1 VNHRT
6 TLIEMTNQL
15 IMALQPQR
23 CFDTVAGMPPALLD
37 FSGYSEASS
46 FFGSLQ
52 SVSTTVLPSA
62 GPFATAAAPETDI
75 GGSNYVTIPPLSGSS
90 LAEYFSDTAETDQIS
105 FSKDW
110 LCGFQRYHKA
120 VVKHLDEDPHEVLS
134 RLTLGNS
141 LASGDPLN
149 CTEREENQARLTKVS
164 RDVEKGFDNLKLR
177 TDMLLLDQS
186 LYFEMINKATAEPVD
201 SVSSAVVSEILEEA
215 HTGISSNSA
224 YISCGSDEED
234 TLPREE
240 FEDDLTDDCSTLSQE
255 TLTIPAKETS
265 WLNWTKDWTDKW
277 GI

>member
-1 VNHRT
+1 MNHRT

-75 GGSNYVTIPPLSGSS
+75 GGSNYVTIPPFSGSS

-134 RLTLGNS
+134 RLTLQMS
-141 LASGDPLN
+141 LKQASHT
-149 CTEREENQARLTKVS
+149 CERLKRAMRWRLERVRAKCKKRPKKRS
-164 RDVEKGFDNLKLR
+164 RPER
-177 TDMLLLDQS
+177 T
-186 LYFEMINKATAEPVD
+186 
-201 SVSSAVVSEILEEA
+201 
-215 HTGISSNSA
+215 
-224 YISCGSDEED
+224 
-234 TLPREE
+234 
-240 FEDDLTDDCSTLSQE
+240 
-255 TLTIPAKETS
+255 
-265 WLNWTKDWTDKW
+265 
-277 GI
+277 